1 MGSFFTNV
9 QLLRGGRLAGQ
20 SRAAV
25 IAVVTDAIKE
35 VALEDGF
42 VLADKAGKADRTVLI
57 GGGHGDSD
65 GRWLTIYDEGT
76 EGQDDKRLDALA
88 GALSAELETS
98 AVTVLVHDSDV
109 LELRLFEDGKR
120 ADRYNNAPG
129 YFDERVS
136 KKAAA
141 EAAGHPE
148 RWSHLLRDGVTAAA
162 VRAIWS
168 DETLH
173 AETVLAKTAAALG
186 WNGRLAGTGYS
197 YTVAGHGVSGAQT
210 ILRLRMAE
218 RPKAEQTASGPPRF
232 ERGGYMPEPELS
244 VGEPLQLHCDVRNVG
259 GASRGLAIVVWGEAI
274 DRGLVAPSEVEVIV
288 GMTLSRPQAPRVT
301 VPLAAENGI
310 PGLMA
315 RFADLDLRAGHDIYD
330 KSARRLDP
338 RTLVDL
344 AGRSGVSAIVKGA
357 VVAPGAGKLHVGFVP
372 LAAQQDG
379 QCAHTM
385 SLSVRAASRRPLRA
399 RADVEADALRALD
412 PSEDTLAALVSFD
425 LDRVTAA
432 AHAADAVEKWSALL
446 ARPLGK
452 WSIAIFRADGGRV
465 GSGSSKAA
473 GFFTSPR
480 WAKLR
485 KEFASEQ
492 RVSCSLPVG
501 DSLFGPDGDPD
512 PHVHGFTFGT
522 GMIPAQ
528 LDAGDRELPTLALS
542 LDLTGAVPDAAA
554 ALHAIVDD
562 LMARA
567 QGVQALV
574 ARWDGVAG
582 SIDRTPYER
591 ATGIYGDL
599 LLTSWQ
605 KRYLRGVGDGPLWL
619 GPALLERLGDR
630 GPLERAAASVVP
642 VGAGVRVTPAA
653 GAAGLDALER
663 ALAPLLPRD
672 AGSSDAND
680 AD

>member
-109 LELRLFEDGKR
+109 LEMRLFEDGKR

-274 DRGLVAPSEVEVIV
+274 DRGLVAPSEVEVTV

-310 PGLMA
+310 PGLLA
-315 RFADLDLRAGHDIYD
+315 RFADLDLPAGHDIYD

-412 PSEDTLAALVSFD
+412 PSDSLAALVSFD
-425 LDRVTAA
+425 LDRAAAA

-452 WSIAIFRADGGRV
+452 WSIAVFRRDAGRV

-501 DSLFGPDGDPD
+501 GSLFGPDGDPD